1 MISVDTKKKEKIGA
15 YKNEGQEYAPKGHPV
30 NVNMHDFPDKELGK
44 VAPYGVYD
52 LSVNTG
58 WVNVGISSDTAEFA
72 VNSIR
77 KWYEKMGKNAYPK
90 AKKMFMTADCGGSN
104 GNRTTLWKIELQKL
118 ADELKKE
125 IHVSHFPPGTSKWN
139 KIEHRMLSFITK
151 NWRGKPLATRAT
163 VVNLIANTTT
173 EKGLK
178 ILAEIDENIYEAGIQ
193 VSEEEL
199 AQVSL
204 YRYKFHGE
212 WNYNISPRN

>member
-1 MISVDTKKKEKIGA
+1 MIL
-15 YKNEGQEYAPKGHPV
+15 N
-30 NVNMHDFPDKELGK
+30 
-44 VAPYGVYD
+44 
-52 LSVNTG
+52 
-58 WVNVGISSDTAEFA
+58 
-72 VNSIR
+72 NS
-77 KWYEKMGKNAYPK
+77 
-90 AKKMFMTADCGGSN
+90 
-104 GNRTTLWKIELQKL
+104 LLQKI
-118 ADELKKE
+118 AQEVRLK
-125 IHVSHFPPGTSKWN
+125 IHVLYSHPGTSKWN

-212 WNYNISPRN
+212 WNYKISPRN